1 MIFDKAKNP
10 AQLPTNE
17 LIYYYKYKEEQYA
30 KIGGLN
36 QQLHEENGAL
46 MGQTQALTEK
56 LHAVSFVIESRPSLL
71 KVLYDL
77 YKMCVHARK
86 TIDKFSKEVSSRER
100 TRRELLDHIGG
111 IRTEV
116 VDVMNGEKWLI
127 ANMFTEYELLHL
139 GTSPSFFVPDGKRF
153 SKYKPSTFN
162 RATGTGRWTRTSVA
176 NYQGPATPRGMESPR
191 TTSPMEYVAGR
202 PASPQRDHY
211 Y

>member
-1 MIFDKAKNP
+1 MIWEKNKNP
-10 AQLPTNE
+10 SQLPTNE

-36 QQLHEENGAL
+36 QQLHEENAAL

-56 LHAVSFVIESRPSLL
+56 LHAMSFVIESRPSLL

-77 YKMCVHARK
+77 YKMCVHTKK
-86 TIDKFSKEVSSRER
+86 TIEKFAKEVSARER
-100 TRRELLDHIGG
+100 SRRELLDNIGS

-153 SKYKPSTFN
+153 SRFKPSSFN
-162 RATGTGRWTRTSVA
+162 TATGTGRWNRTSI
-176 NYQGPATPRGMESPR
+176 NNNTMPATPRGAAESPR
-191 TTSPMEYVAGR
+191 TSYSPQEYVGMSLLAFG
-202 PASPQRDHY
+202 
-211 Y
+211 